1 MLPPKRLSSEERKW
15 LEVFGRLGSA
25 ERNCLLS
32 YAEFLLNRQ
41 GREASAAAEPIPL
54 PLPIERPSEER
65 VIAAIKRLSNTY
77 FMLDAGRLLH
87 ETSALVTAHILQGRA
102 AAEVIDDLE
111 RLFHDHYR
119 SFVAER
125 EALGER
131 PKASDSP

>member
-1 MLPPKRLSSEERKW
+1 MLPPKRLSSEERRW
-15 LEVFGRLGSA
+15 LEVFGRLGAA

-32 YAEFLLNRQ
+32 YAEFLLDRQ
-41 GREASAAAEPIPL
+41 GRGETAAAEPVPR

-65 VIAAIKRLSNTY
+65 VIAAIRRLSNTY

-87 ETSALVTAHILQGRA
+87 ETSALVTAHTLQGRA

-111 RLFHDHYR
+111 RLFHNHYR

>member
-1 MLPPKRLSSEERKW
+1 MLPPKRLSSEERRW
-15 LEVFGRLGSA
+15 LEVLGRLGAA

-32 YAEFLLNRQ
+32 YAEFLLHRQ

-65 VIAAIKRLSNTY
+65 VITAIKRLSNTY

-102 AAEVIDDLE
+102 AVEVIDDLE

-125 EALGER
+125 DRLGQQT
-131 PKASDSP
+131 KTSDSP